1 MEYNKVCSKFSP
13 CLDFFNCFIVFYL
26 DGRISKNQ
34 EEKSLADV
42 ELLPRDGKD
51 DIHKV
56 VIKEEGDFK
65 IHGISPLSRQICQ
78 NEGKAY

>member
-1 MEYNKVCSKFSP
+1 LN
-13 CLDFFNCFIVFYL
+13 CLIVFSL

-56 VIKEEGDFK
+56 VIIEEGDFK
-65 IHGISPLSRQICQ
+65 IHGISPLSRQICR